1 MTPTNQEHHAQDD
14 PPPGPVVLQLVGAD
28 PEADA
33 LALANAMAL
42 RDDLEARSGRRVAL
56 IVLDP
61 PPPPGPCEK
70 VASHD
75 RDRRPPPA
83 NTCP

>member
-1 MTPTNQEHHAQDD
+1 MPPTNQEHHAQDD
-14 PPPGPVVLQLVGAD
+14 PPPGPVVLQRVGAD

-61 PPPPGPCEK
+61 PPTPRAMRKGGKP
-70 VASHD
+70 
-75 RDRRPPPA
+75 
-83 NTCP
+83 

>member
-1 MTPTNQEHHAQDD
+1 MANMKSDKHDD

-42 RDDLEARSGRRVAL
+42 RDDLETRSGRRVAL

-61 PPPPGPCEK
+61 QPLPKPRHHLSP
-70 VASHD
+70 
-75 RDRRPPPA
+75 RQ
-83 NTCP
+83 

>member
-1 MTPTNQEHHAQDD
+1 MLRDSMKPTNQDHHPQDY
-14 PPPGPVVLQLVGAD
+14 PPPGPAVLQLVGTD

-42 RDDLEARSGRRVAL
+42 RDDLEGRSGRRVLL

-61 PPPPGPCEK
+61 P
-70 VASHD
+70 
-75 RDRRPPPA
+75 RPAPRA
-83 NTCP
+83 IR

>member
-1 MTPTNQEHHAQDD
+1 MAPTNQEHHPQDD

-42 RDDLEARSGRRVAL
+42 RDNLETRSGRRVAL

-61 PPPPGPCEK
+61 PPPRHRLDGE
-70 VASHD
+70 
-75 RDRRPPPA
+75 
-83 NTCP
+83 

>member
-1 MTPTNQEHHAQDD
+1 MPPTNQEHHPQDD

-42 RDDLEARSGRRVAL
+42 RDDLEARSGRRVLL
-56 IVLDP
+56 IVKDP
-61 PPPPGPCEK
+61 PPP
-70 VASHD
+70 A
-75 RDRRPPPA
+75 PPFKR
-83 NTCP
+83 

>member
-1 MTPTNQEHHAQDD
+1 MRPTNQEHHPHGD

-56 IVLDP
+56 FVLDP
-61 PPPPGPCEK
+61 PPPAPPF
-70 VASHD
+70 
-75 RDRRPPPA
+75 RR
-83 NTCP
+83 

>member
-1 MTPTNQEHHAQDD
+1 MTPTNQEHRPQDE
-14 PPPGPVVLQLVGAD
+14 PPPGPVVLQLVGV

-61 PPPPGPCEK
+61 PPP
-70 VASHD
+70 A
-75 RDRRPPPA
+75 PPFKR
-83 NTCP
+83 

>member
-1 MTPTNQEHHAQDD
+1 MTPTNQDHHPHDD

-42 RDDLEARSGRRVAL
+42 RDDLETRSGRRVLL
-56 IVLDP
+56 IVKDP
-61 PPPPGPCEK
+61 PPPTPGAWSKGGKP
-70 VASHD
+70 
-75 RDRRPPPA
+75 
-83 NTCP
+83 

>member
-1 MTPTNQEHHAQDD
+1 MTPTNQEHHPKDD

-61 PPPPGPCEK
+61 PPP
-70 VASHD
+70 A
-75 RDRRPPPA
+75 PPYKR
-83 NTCP
+83 

>member
-1 MTPTNQEHHAQDD
+1 MPTNQEHRSQDD

-33 LALANAMAL
+33 LAMANAIAL
-42 RDDLEARSGRRVAL
+42 RDDLETRSGRRVAL

-61 PPPPGPCEK
+61 PPTPRAMRKGGKP
-70 VASHD
+70 
-75 RDRRPPPA
+75 
-83 NTCP
+83 

>member
-1 MTPTNQEHHAQDD
+1 MTPTNQDHPPHDD

-42 RDDLEARSGRRVAL
+42 RDDLETRSGRRVAL
-56 IVLDP
+56 IVKDP
-61 PPPPGPCEK
+61 PPPTPGAWSKGGKP
-70 VASHD
+70 
-75 RDRRPPPA
+75 
-83 NTCP
+83 

>member
-1 MTPTNQEHHAQDD
+1 MTPTNQEHHPQDD

-28 PEADA
+28 PEAA
-33 LALANAMAL
+33 AQALANAMAL

-61 PPPPGPCEK
+61 PPPAPPF
-70 VASHD
+70 
-75 RDRRPPPA
+75 RR
-83 NTCP
+83 